1 MFVHV
6 KRIGGY
12 EYLYLAENVREGAPL
27 SSASPRAWPP
37 GPSMDPI
44 CRGLR
49 VTLSPVFQKAQQKR
63 RIFPRPTDGVMP
75 KISALMELCFFG
87 QTAKVE

>member
-12 EYLYLAENVREGAPL
+12 EYLYLAENVREGALL

-44 CRGLR
+44 YRGLR
-49 VTLSPVFQKAQQKR
+49 VTLSPVFQKA
-63 RIFPRPTDGVMP
+63 P
-75 KISALMELCFFG
+75 AE
-87 QTAKVE
+87 TASIPPPD